1 MSSID
6 KSNMRTPLSKVRG
19 LGSAKDGTSHFW
31 RTRLTALANIPLA
44 LVFIYFIA
52 SVAGKPY
59 EESLAFIGNPFVA
72 VALLLFIFSGVY
84 HMKLGMQ
91 MIVEDYVT
99 GEKMKILSLMLN
111 VFFASAVGIACVFS
125 ILKISFGA

>member
-1 MSSID
+1 MSSSD

-44 LVFIYFIA
+44 LAFIYFIA
-52 SVAGKPY
+52 AIPNKSYQAT
-59 EESLAFIGNPFVA
+59 LDFIGNPFVA
-72 VALLLFIFSGVY
+72 VTLLLFILSGVY

-91 MIVEDYVT
+91 MIIEDYVT
-99 GEKMKILSLMLN
+99 GEKLKILSLMLN
-111 VFFASAVGIACVFS
+111 VFFASAVGMACVFS

>member
-1 MSSID
+1 MSSTD

-44 LVFIYFIA
+44 LFFIYFIA
-52 SVAGKPY
+52 SVAGKSY
-59 EESLAFIGNPFVA
+59 EDALAFIGNPFVA
-72 VALLLFIFSGVY
+72 VTLLLFIISGVY

-91 MIVEDYVT
+91 MIIEDYVS
-99 GEKMKILSLMLN
+99 GEKSKILSLMLN
-111 VFFASAVGIACVFS
+111 VFFASAVGLACVFS
-125 ILKISFGA
+125 IFKISFGA